1 MALFQTEGAA
11 IHLIAWVVPLLGCW
25 FAWPILRRRRSYLV
39 TAAVLCLTPMPVYYS
54 FFTTW
59 YFWWPLIL
67 CLPAYLSS
75 WEALQVLFHIGAPYG
90 ALMGLLALFLSRFLV
105 RR

>member
-39 TAAVLCLTPMPVYYS
+39 TAAVLYLTPMPVYYS

-59 YFWWPLIL
+59 YFWWPLVL

-75 WEALQVLFHIGAPYG
+75 WEALQEAVPDDQARQGTVVPRADRQGRTQSL
-90 ALMGLLALFLSRFLV
+90 R
-105 RR
+105 